1 MKESIMQ
8 VKNISARAW
17 NIGGVYIIPGE
28 VATIDDE
35 MKASVAS
42 NAELEIVAPKAGRP
56 AKVEQE

>member
-1 MKESIMQ
+1 MQ

-28 VATIDDE
+28 TATIDDDL
-35 MKASVAS
+35 KSSVVG
-42 NAELEIVAPKAGRP
+42 NDELEIVAAKVGRP